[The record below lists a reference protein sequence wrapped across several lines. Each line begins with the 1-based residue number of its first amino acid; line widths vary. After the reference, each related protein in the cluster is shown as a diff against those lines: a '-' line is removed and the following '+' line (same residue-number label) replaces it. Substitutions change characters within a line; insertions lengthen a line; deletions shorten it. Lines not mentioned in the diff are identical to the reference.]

1 MANKNDLI
9 NNPGHYSLEQIVEA
23 INAGEVSLYELSKGG
38 ALTPLMKNRIK
49 SALAS
54 GLNPTKDVEDPSVID
69 SDVAISQSQNV
80 EESVSVIKEP
90 IKNASD
96 EIVAPEITPIDE
108 VVIPEASIDTEDA
121 IYEDNAIA
129 PMDQNVTQLHEV
141 PAQSE
146 HGPSSS
152 NKGMFRNP
160 FSFYGRIRR
169 LEYGLSY
176 LIVLAYCFIIG
187 FIVGF
192 TTSNE
197 PGTEGILLV
206 FEIPAYWF
214 LWAQGAKR
222 CHDLGNSG
230 WWQIIPFYFLWMLFA
245 PGDKEENEYGENP
258 KN

>member
-9 NNPGHYSLEQIVEA
+9 NNPGHYRLEQIVEA

-54 GLNPTKDVEDPSVID
+54 GLNPTKDVEEPSVAD
-69 SDVAISQSQNV
+69 SDVATPQSQDV
-80 EESVSVIKEP
+80 EKSVSEIKEP
-90 IKNASD
+90 IKNVSD
-96 EIVAPEITPIDE
+96 EIVVPEITTIDE
-108 VVIPEASIDTEDA
+108 VVIPEASIDIDNSF
-121 IYEDNAIA
+121 YEDNAIV
-129 PMDQNVTQLHEV
+129 PMDQNVTQPNEV

-152 NKGMFRNP
+152 NKGMFSNP

-176 LIVLAYCFIIG
+176 LIIFVFFLIIAAAMDNSEPNPLVL
-187 FIVGF
+187 
-192 TTSNE
+192 
-197 PGTEGILLV
+197 LLY
-206 FEIPAYWF
+206 IPAYWF